1 MTVYTEEAGTEEL
14 ETWLSPPAPSEVN
27 ARAAATVRVSLTV
40 RYEAAGRT
48 TFPLVDKD
56 YTGLQRTQPLWQKKK
71 KITSSC
77 FPAVKVVTRTSYRNP
92 LEILRLLHR
101 KES

>member
-71 KITSSC
+71 KLHLHV
-77 FPAVKVVTRTSYRNP
+77 F
-92 LEILRLLHR
+92 LL
-101 KES
+101 